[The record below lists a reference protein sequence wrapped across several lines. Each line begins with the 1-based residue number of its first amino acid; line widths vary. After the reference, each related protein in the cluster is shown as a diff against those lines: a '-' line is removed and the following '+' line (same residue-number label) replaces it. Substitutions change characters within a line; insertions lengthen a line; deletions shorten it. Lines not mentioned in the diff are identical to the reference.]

1 MAFAMLLGHS
11 LGLHRPGPGVWSSLQ
26 ASSPSGKHPADD
38 PSSGLLLRNSI
49 SVTILGKPYYVLY
62 ILGMVT

>member
-11 LGLHRPGPGVWSSLQ
+11 LGVHRPGPGVWSPLQ

-38 PSSGLLLRNSI
+38 PSSGLLLRNLLLVSF
-49 SVTILGKPYYVLY
+49 LGKPYYVLY
-62 ILGMVT
+62 IPRMVA